1 VSTDET
7 VGAGW
12 VDRSAVLKTLLGFVV
27 AIVLVYLLGA
37 VVGWEETIERLR
49 TAEATWVLAGA
60 ASALACLV
68 VWGKT
73 WHVVLEAIGID
84 VPYRRLVVTFLSAT
98 FANYVTPMG
107 QAGGEPF
114 IAYILARDTGASY
127 EESLASVVT
136 SDLIRMLPF
145 FTVGGVGLG
154 YLLLT
159 TGRLPGAVRPFALVL
174 MGLAVG
180 LPLLAAFSWRFRHR
194 LREWILAVVS
204 PLARRTD
211 RISIASVRDRI
222 DRLYGSI
229 EIVARSPRALLVAV
243 AYAYVGWIL
252 FALPLYF
259 SAVALGTPVS
269 VLLVCFLV
277 PVTVVAGSTP
287 LPGGLAAIEGTLV
300 ALLTA
305 LTALSTTDA
314 LAVTTVYRLVSYWL
328 VVAVGGVAT
337 LWVIR
342 RN

>member
-1 VSTDET
+1 MSRDES

-12 VDRSAVLKTLLGFVV
+12 VDRSAVLKTLAGFAV
-27 AIVLVYLLGA
+27 AIVLVYLLGV
-37 VVGWEETIERLR
+37 VVGWDPTIERLR
-49 TAEATWVLAGA
+49 TAESRWVIAGCV
-60 ASALACLV
+60 SALACLV

-73 WHVVLEAIGID
+73 WHVVLETIGID

-159 TGRLPGAVRPFALVL
+159 TARLPRAVRPFALVL
-174 MGLAVG
+174 MALAVG
-180 LPLLAAFSWRFRHR
+180 LPLLAAFSWRFRDR
-194 LREWILAVVS
+194 LREAVIVAVS
-204 PLARRTD
+204 PIADRTD
-211 RISIASVRDRI
+211 RISTGSVRDRI

-229 EIVARSPRALLVAV
+229 EVVAGSPRALLVAV

-259 SAVALGTPVS
+259 SAVALDLRVS

-328 VVAVGGVAT
+328 VVAVGGLAT